1 MSITPDEAA
10 YEEWYGQLADEI
22 SEQAIEEFT
31 EERLRSYYLENPN
44 VAERP
49 IRLYLEAKELVEKHR
64 GASLVLFVT
73 AIEVGLKVTLLKP
86 IVYGLVHNESLA
98 ELIADLAVK
107 KNGFD
112 RVKTLLSRILADFGG
127 IDLMEFKIDGHPKT
141 MWEEITKVQDA
152 RNLLIHRAQ
161 PVSEENATLAMEVA
175 EMILGTFLSSV
186 LATLRLELRKGAV
199 IGRAWL

>member
-44 VAERP
+44 VAEQP

-152 RNLLIHRAQ
+152 RNHLIHRAQ

-175 EMILGTFLSSV
+175 TMIFDKFLSSV
-186 LATLRLELRKGAV
+186 LATLGLELRGTV
-199 IGRAWL
+199 IGRA

>member
-1 MSITPDEAA
+1 MSITPDDAA

-44 VAERP
+44 VAEQP

-112 RVKTLLSRILADFGG
+112 KVKTLLSRILADFGG

-141 MWEEITKVQDA
+141 MWEEITEVQDA

-161 PVSEENATLAMEVA
+161 PVSEENATLAMEDLKCP
-175 EMILGTFLSSV
+175 LGIQASFRRLSGGPPVHGKSC
-186 LATLRLELRKGAV
+186 T
-199 IGRAWL
+199 